1 MPKLADK
8 VAVITGGTTGI
19 GLATAE
25 RFIDEGAEVVVIGR
39 DPERVRSAS
48 ERLGKNALLLTT
60 DVRSVSALRTTFVE
74 IHRKLG
80 RIDVLFANAGISR
93 ACPFEEVTETEFDEQ
108 MEVNAR
114 GIFFTVQAASPYLQ
128 EGASVILNS
137 SINARVGWPGMS
149 VYSASK
155 AAVRSFARSLGAEL
169 APRGIR
175 VNSISP
181 GPVDTP
187 MMTKLRDHSGLA
199 PDGVARLVS
208 TMQSQLTIG
217 RASTAA
223 EIAGVVLFLASAD
236 SSFMLGSDVVVDGG
250 LVMV

>member
-19 GLATAE
+19 GLAAAQ

-39 DPERVRSAS
+39 DPERVRSAA
-48 ERLGKNALLLTT
+48 ERLGKNALLLTA

-93 ACPFEEVTETEFDEQ
+93 ACPFEEVTEAEFDEQ
-108 MEVNAR
+108 MEVNVR

-155 AAVRSFARSLGAEL
+155 AAVRSFARTLGAEL

-199 PDGVARLVS
+199 PDGVAKLVS
-208 TMQSQLTIG
+208 TMHSQLTIG